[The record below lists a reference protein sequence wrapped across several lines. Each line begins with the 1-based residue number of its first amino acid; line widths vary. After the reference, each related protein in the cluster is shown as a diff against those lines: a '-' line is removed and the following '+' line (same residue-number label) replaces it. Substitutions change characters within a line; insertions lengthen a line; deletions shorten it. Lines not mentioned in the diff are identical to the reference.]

1 MKIGF
6 IGLGL
11 MGAGMASNLQK
22 AGHQLVVSDVR
33 REAAAAHL
41 AAGATWAATP
51 KDVAAQCEVIFLSL
65 PGPKEFEAVTLGKD
79 GVLEAMQPGAAVYD
93 LTTNAPSVIRK
104 IGERFT
110 AKGCYLF
117 DAPVSGGPKGANSGK
132 LAIWI
137 GGDEAV
143 FKRHKPL
150 LDAIGDQVRYVGPI
164 GAGAVAKLVH
174 NCASFAVRT
183 ALAEVMTLGVK
194 AGVEPV
200 ALLQAVRAGALGRQ
214 RTFDRLAG
222 QFMSDSYDPP
232 NFALKLAH
240 KDMTL
245 ATDLARE
252 LGVPMRMASVAY
264 AEMTEAL
271 NRGWGDLDS
280 QSPMRLQVERAG
292 VTIKTD
298 PAHVDAVFAE
308 DPPFKG

>member
-11 MGAGMASNLQK
+11 MGAGMAANLQK
-22 AGHQLVVSDVR
+22 AGHQLIVSDVR

-51 KDVAAQCEVIFLSL
+51 KEVAAQCEVIFTSL
-65 PGPKEFEAVTLGKD
+65 PGPREFEAVALGKD
-79 GVLEAMQPGAAVYD
+79 GALEGMKAGSALYD

-104 IGERFT
+104 VGESFT

-117 DAPVSGGPKGANSGK
+117 DAPVSGGPKGANTGK

-150 LDAIGDQVRYVGPI
+150 LDTIGDQVRYVGPI

-298 PAHVDAVFAE
+298 PARVDAVFAE

>member
-1 MKIGF
+1 MRIGF

-11 MGAGMASNLQK
+11 MGAGMASNMQK
-22 AGHQLVVSDVR
+22 AGHKLVVSDLK

-51 KDVAAQCEVIFLSL
+51 KEVAAECEVIFTSL
-65 PGPKEFEAVTLGKD
+65 PGPKEFEAVTLGANGILE
-79 GVLEAMQPGAAVYD
+79 GVKPGAALYD
-93 LTTNAPSVIRK
+93 LTTNAPSVIRRV
-104 IGERFT
+104 GERFT

-117 DAPVSGGPKGANSGK
+117 DAPVSGGPKGANTGK

-137 GGDEAV
+137 GGDETV

-150 LDAIGDQVRYVGPI
+150 LDAIGDQVRFVGPI

-245 ATDLARE
+245 ATDLGRE

-280 QSPMRLQVERAG
+280 QAPMRLQGLEQHLLEGAVIAQVEHG
-292 VTIKTD
+292 D
-298 PAHVDAVFAE
+298 
-308 DPPFKG
+308 

>member
-11 MGAGMASNLQK
+11 MGAGMAANLQK
-22 AGHQLVVSDVR
+22 AGHRLVVNDVR

-51 KDVAAQCEVIFLSL
+51 KEVAVQCEVIFTSL
-65 PGPKEFEAVTLGKD
+65 PGPKEFETVTLGKD
-79 GVLEAMQPGAAVYD
+79 GVLEGMHPGAALYD

-110 AKGCYLF
+110 AKGYYLF

-143 FKRHKPL
+143 FTRHKPL

-174 NCASFAVRT
+174 NCASFAVRI

-280 QSPMRLQVERAG
+280 QAPMRLQVERAG

-298 PAHVDAVFAE
+298 PAAVDAVFAA